1 MTTVPRA
8 APRRRALWP
17 QLKKHRNIYL
27 MLLPVV
33 IYYVVFHY
41 LPMSGLV
48 IAFQDYKPMKGIMGS
63 PWVGLKHFENFLTG
77 RYAWRVIR
85 NTLVLNLYLLVFG
98 FPAPIILALLMN
110 ELKGNV
116 YRKTLQTVSYM
127 PHFISLV
134 VVCGLLIDFS
144 MSDGLFNNV
153 LAIFGFERT
162 NLLASNQYYRTV
174 YIVSNIWQNVGWNSI
189 IYLAALSSVDMS
201 LHEAAALDGA
211 GRIKRIIHV
220 NLPAIMPVIVIQLIM
235 RIGNIMTQGYEK
247 TILLYSPMVYETGDI
262 ISSYVYRRGLEKTEY
277 SFGSAV
283 GVFNSLVNLVFL
295 WSANR
300 ISGRVSD
307 TSLW

>member
-1 MTTVPRA
+1 MTTIPRA